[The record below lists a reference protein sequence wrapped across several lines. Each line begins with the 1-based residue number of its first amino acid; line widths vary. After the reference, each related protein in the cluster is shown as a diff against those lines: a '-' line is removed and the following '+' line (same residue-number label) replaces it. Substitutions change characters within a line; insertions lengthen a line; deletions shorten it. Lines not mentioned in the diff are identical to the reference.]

1 MYMIYIYLLL
11 KIQFS
16 FLLHIYHIY
25 IYDTLCMPGI
35 ICINFKKFCNI
46 TKYIK
51 NINHVRIVYD
61 YECSL
66 YNEKIYF

>member
-1 MYMIYIYLLL
+1 
-11 KIQFS
+11 
-16 FLLHIYHIY
+16 
-25 IYDTLCMPGI
+25 MPGI

>member
-1 MYMIYIYLLL
+1 
-11 KIQFS
+11 
-16 FLLHIYHIY
+16 
-25 IYDTLCMPGI
+25 MPGI

-66 YNEKIYF
+66 YIMKKYIFKYHNMYCISYIYIYDKYIRTPCIKLLH